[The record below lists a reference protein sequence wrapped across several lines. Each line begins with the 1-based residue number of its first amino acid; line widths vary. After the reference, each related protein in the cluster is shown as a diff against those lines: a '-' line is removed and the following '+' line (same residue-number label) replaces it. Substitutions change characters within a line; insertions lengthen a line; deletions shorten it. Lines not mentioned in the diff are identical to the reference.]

1 MELIFVVHL
10 VARWLH
16 ILAAITA
23 VGGTIFARSVVVP
36 ALDELPEAQ
45 RSSLHAAMRR
55 RWSKVVAASIG
66 FLLLSG
72 FYNFAFTVV
81 DYRVPKWYH
90 MVFGIKFLLAL
101 VIFMVASLLAG
112 KTSAAD
118 KLRKNLKFWLNL
130 NIVLAVIVVCLSG
143 VLRIAV
149 KTPKAAPAA
158 PVSSEETGLRR
169 PRVAL
174 PVASIT
180 LELRDGNDFTGQF
193 R

>member
-1 MELIFVVHL
+1 MEPILVVHL
-10 VARWLH
+10 VARWAH

-36 ALDELPEAQ
+36 ALDELPDGQ
-45 RSSLHAAMRR
+45 RSALHAAMRR

-72 FYNFAFTVV
+72 FYNFAVTVV

-112 KTSAAD
+112 KTSAAE

-130 NIVLAVIVVCLSG
+130 NIILAVIVVCLSG
-143 VLRIAV
+143 VLRTAV
-149 KTPKAAPAA
+149 KTPKGEPGA
-158 PVSSEETGLRR
+158 PVSAEETTDLT

-180 LELRDGNDFTGQF
+180 LELRDRTPSTSQH

>member
-143 VLRIAV
+143 VLRTAV
-149 KTPKAAPAA
+149 RTPKAAPAA
-158 PVSSEETGLRR
+158 PVSAEETGVRA

-180 LELRDGNDFTGQF
+180 LELRDGNDSTGQF